1 MTTALIIGGGIG
13 GLTTALALRRA
24 GIEPL
29 VHEAYDRPDDYVGLF
44 LNTASN
50 GLDAFRAIGVD
61 LTRHVDGVPIPRM
74 VLSSGA
80 GRRLGE
86 VANGTRLPDGSVSV
100 CVRRGELQRALRAQV
115 REAGIPLTH
124 GKRLDTY
131 RTLPTGVVAR
141 FTDGT
146 EAAGDLLVGADG
158 IHSRTR
164 ALLDPD
170 APAPRFTG
178 LLSVGGY
185 SEGTGLAP
193 TTGIQHLVFGKRA
206 FFGYLVR
213 ESGETYW
220 FANLHRPDEPDRRD
234 LAAMTADQW
243 RRRLTGVF
251 ADDTPVIGQIL
262 DHLVGEV
269 GAYPVYDIPTS
280 PVWHRGPA
288 ALIGDAVHA
297 TSPSAGQGAS
307 MAVED
312 AVVLAQ
318 CLRDAPDTTTAF
330 TTYERLRRPRVEKV
344 VAYSRTLSDSKTA
357 GPVARVLR
365 DLMMPL
371 ALRYFANPEAH
382 AWMYDHHIDWDRPAA
397 VR

>member
-1 MTTALIIGGGIG
+1 M
-13 GLTTALALRRA
+13 
-24 GIEPL
+24 
-29 VHEAYDRPDDYVGLF
+29 
-44 LNTASN
+44 
-50 GLDAFRAIGVD
+50 
-61 LTRHVDGVPIPRM
+61 
-74 VLSSGA
+74 
-80 GRRLGE
+80 
-86 VANGTRLPDGSVSV
+86 
-100 CVRRGELQRALRAQV
+100 
-115 REAGIPLTH
+115 
-124 GKRLDTY
+124 
-131 RTLPTGVVAR
+131 VAR

-146 EAAGDLLVGADG
+146 EASGDLLVGADG

-193 TTGIQHLVFGKRA
+193 TTDTQHLVFGKRA

-234 LAAMTADQW
+234 LAAMTTDRW
-243 RRRLTGVF
+243 RRHLTALF
-251 ADDTPVIGQIL
+251 ADDTPVIARVL
-262 DHLVGEV
+262 DHLVGRS
-269 GAYPVYDIPTS
+269 APTRVRH
-280 PVWHRGPA
+280 PDQPGLAPGPA

-307 MAVED
+307 MAIED

-318 CLRDAPDTTTAF
+318 CLRDAPDTTTAY

-344 VAYSRTLSDSKTA
+344 VAYSGRCRTARPPVRSPGPAGPDDARRSAVLRQPGIARLDVRPPHRLGPPGGCLMARDASTA
-357 GPVARVLR
+357 GRC
-365 DLMMPL
+365 
-371 ALRYFANPEAH
+371 
-382 AWMYDHHIDWDRPAA
+382 
-397 VR
+397 